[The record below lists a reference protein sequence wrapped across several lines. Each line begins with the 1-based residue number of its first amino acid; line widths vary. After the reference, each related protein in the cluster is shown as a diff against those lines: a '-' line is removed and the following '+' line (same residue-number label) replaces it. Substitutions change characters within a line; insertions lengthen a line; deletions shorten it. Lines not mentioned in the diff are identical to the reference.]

1 MKTPGRSCLF
11 VALEVEFIGHVVHHD
26 LVFGKAS
33 HNHGSGKWL
42 YLKGNYY
49 WRDPFFTSMFIG
61 GRVETVETTSQV
73 KISAKSAWAKNPVF
87 LIHRG
92 ASELQAKK
100 NKQTQHISKIRFKK
114 KSKRWNPWLM
124 HLSSIYQKNTSLHHR
139 QPQLPPGCLSFPGI
153 NDDIHPQAMGFSGQV
168 SQLFYSSQTLVHV
181 SEIQLGIPYFAAKP
195 PG

>member
-1 MKTPGRSCLF
+1 MQVFSLTAILMKTPGRSCFF

-73 KISAKSAWAKNPVF
+73 KKTAKSAWAKTLHPQRCF
-87 LIHRG
+87 RT
-92 ASELQAKK
+92 ASKK
-100 NKQTQHISKIRFKK
+100 NKQTQHISKIRLKK
-114 KSKRWNPWLM
+114 KSKRSNPWLM
-124 HLSSIYQKNTSLHHR
+124 HLSSIYKKKHIS
-139 QPQLPPGCLSFPGI
+139 PP
-153 NDDIHPQAMGFSGQV
+153 
-168 SQLFYSSQTLVHV
+168 SSTATPRV
-181 SEIQLGIPYFAAKP
+181 SELSRHQ
-195 PG
+195 